1 VNGSDISKIE
11 LRVFKIVAKNCENA
25 VKTPKNVQ
33 IEVVGHQFVNALYL
47 WLPGCSINHCK
58 NGANISFV
66 RTDKGVDLIACEDLE
81 VGQELLAD
89 YNVVFSFRGK

>member
-1 VNGSDISKIE
+1 M
-11 LRVFKIVAKNCENA
+11 
-25 VKTPKNVQ
+25 KTPKNAQ
-33 IEVVGHQFVNALYL
+33 IEVVGHQFLNALYL

-89 YNVVFSFRGK
+89 YIVVLVLGPNKAEIILNLRVRK